1 MNPNFS
7 LEAVLAVILT
17 LLHLLL
23 LPIILPARM
32 IKDKLSVWREERHW
46 KDPEGLDVEIGE
58 ILREARWAA
67 ANPRCTEEQQAE
79 AREAWYQARRQN
91 PTWLFVPRGPEEAGR
106 SDAPGKHSKLP
117 KSAPSEEVLALNRL
131 KSAPC
136 PSRSLK
142 LRALTKID
150 TDQPFVP
157 ETEFAGCKS
166 APLSLSNR
174 FRFFPSP
181 TSQTN
186 PTQDPNAKSG
196 GRRISIHSVDSASI
210 SEAHQYQSLSA
221 REAYD
226 RKYWQEVAAREEE
239 NVLPPQAPTR
249 LRWGDE
255 WPRPLPDF
263 AAKTP
268 WFKRIAD
275 CDTEDCEPRS
285 PPPNGSWLNVD
296 LSGVAELPGS
306 SGD

>member
-7 LEAVLAVILT
+7 FEAVLAVILS

-23 LPIILPARM
+23 LPIILPARV
-32 IKDKLSVWREERHW
+32 IKDKWGVWREERHW
-46 KDPEGLDVEIGE
+46 KDPKGLDVEIGE

-79 AREAWYQARRQN
+79 AREAWYQERRRH
-91 PTWLFVPRGPEEAGR
+91 PTWLFVPCGPAEAGSSNAAGKNPEPPKSGPLEEA
-106 SDAPGKHSKLP
+106 
-117 KSAPSEEVLALNRL
+117 LAFARL

-142 LRALTKID
+142 LRALQKIN

-157 ETEFAGCKS
+157 ETEFAGCRS
-166 APLSLSNR
+166 APLSLSHH
-174 FRFFPSP
+174 FCFPDP
-181 TSQTN
+181 ASQTD
-186 PTQDPNAKSG
+186 PTKDPTAKSG
-196 GRRISIHSVDSASI
+196 ERRISVHSVDSASI
-210 SEAHQYQSLSA
+210 LEAHQYQSLSA

-226 RKYWQEVAAREEE
+226 RKYWQEMAAREED

-275 CDTEDCEPRS
+275 CDTDGGEPSS
-285 PPPNGSWLNVD
+285 PPIGSWLDID
-296 LSGVAELPGS
+296 LGGGPELPGS
-306 SGD
+306 RGH